1 MGNLNAG
8 TALASITPQEH
19 YPMGGYHTS
28 SNILLAL
35 LRPRRSTGIHD
46 DLQVRALV
54 LSDGQTTL
62 AITTVD
68 LIGLFQDDVQAI
80 RRLAAQKTGLAS
92 LEVIVTAVHTQAGPD
107 TYGIYGGVPQRY
119 RRFVQERTAEAI
131 AKAAAELKPVRIG
144 FALGKAE
151 GLMASRRDR
160 QAWVDPDVAVMTVE
174 STAGQVMSTLVN
186 FAGHTNILGPSNTLL
201 SADWPFY
208 LRKTLEEERGGL
220 ALFVNAAVGDLHPVQ
235 TLDDPTEEKGLRTF
249 AEAEKVGKAVAQ
261 AALAALSAAEYVDT
275 AIIAINKRLI
285 DIPALNTYLKIL
297 RYLGIIKRTLYQG
310 KVRTEAWSVHIGPA
324 QIVTVPG
331 QPFCRL
337 GREVK
342 EAMTGKYRFLFGLAN
357 DELAY
362 IVPPDEWR
370 PNGHEEA
377 VSVGIDTWPTLRA
390 AMPL

>member
-1 MGNLNAG
+1 MGNLTAG
-8 TALASITPQEH
+8 TAWTVITPQES

-28 SNILLAL
+28 PNILLAL

-46 DLQVRALV
+46 DLQARALA
-54 LSDGQTTL
+54 LNDGQTTL
-62 AITTVD
+62 ALATVD
-68 LIGLFQDDVQAI
+68 LIGLFYDDVLAI
-80 RRLAAQKTGLAS
+80 RRLATQKTGLAA
-92 LEVIVTAVHTQAGPD
+92 LEIIVAAVHTQAGPD

-119 RRFVQERTAEAI
+119 RRFVQERTAQAI
-131 AKAAAELKPVRIG
+131 AQAVADVSPVRIG

-151 GLMASRRDR
+151 GLMASRRDPK
-160 QAWVDPDVAVMTVE
+160 AWVDPEVAVMTVE
-174 STAGQVMSTLVN
+174 GLDGRVMATLVN
-186 FAGHTNILGPSNTLL
+186 FAGHTNVLGPSNTLL

-208 LRKTLEEERGGL
+208 LRKALEEERGGM

-249 AEAEKVGKAVAQ
+249 AEAEKVGKAVAR
-261 AALAALSAAEYVDT
+261 AALAALPGAEYTDMAKIVID
-275 AIIAINKRLI
+275 KRLI
-285 DIPALNTYLKIL
+285 DVPALNTYLKIL
-297 RYLGIIKRTLYQG
+297 RYLGVIRRSLYQG
-310 KVRTEAWSVHIGPA
+310 KVRTESWSVHIGPA

-370 PNGHEEA
+370 PDGHEEA
-377 VSVGIDTWPTLRA
+377 VSVGIDTWPALRA